1 MAVTINASTSAGLV
15 QSADTTG
22 NLNIQSNGSTI
33 VAVTSSG
40 AAVTGTLSSTGD
52 GSISGRLG
60 VGAAASATYPLNLS
74 QNTNNFVRFLAGS
87 SRVWRLGADGA
98 NAAAGTFKLLD
109 DSGGNTAWSVDASG
123 RFTVNGTGD
132 VAGSGALLNVTQPA
146 AGDFIVGVRHTHA
159 SNPSGMYV
167 YYDSNPNDNAHS
179 FYRADSSA
187 GGKFFVDSNGGI
199 GNYQAN
205 DRNLSD
211 IRTKPVFED
220 FTDEMLD
227 DLEQRF
233 CALRRGRFKI
243 EGQTHND
250 WNYGKS
256 AQSVAEHLPELSDV
270 WETTKRVEI
279 TKTELVDGP
288 VFDANGNALKVEVE
302 RKELVEVAI
311 PEDEQLVCE
320 YSHDI
325 EQIGEALLVR
335 ALKKIADLE
344 RRVAAI
350 KEQTEQ
356 IKTLTDR
363 IAALESKQ

>member
-98 NAAAGTFKLLD
+98 NAGAGTFSLVD
-109 DSGGNTAWSVDASG
+109 DSAGATRWTVDAAGAFGVGTTTPSSFGQIATRAAITGINPFGVTGGVSLSLSDAVSSTFYMVHETASGYLFMIGNAGRTYVQTNSGGGVYLASGGNTWTSVSDERKKEIIEPITGAATKVSSLRAVIGRYLNDAEDA
-123 RFTVNGTGD
+123 RRPFLIAQD
-132 VAGSGALLNVTQPA
+132 VQKVLPEA
-146 AGDFIVGVRHTHA
+146 
-159 SNPSGMYV
+159 
-167 YYDSNPNDNAHS
+167 
-179 FYRADSSA
+179 
-187 GGKFFVDSNGGI
+187 VDS
-199 GNYQAN
+199 A
-205 DRNLSD
+205 D
-211 IRTKPVFED
+211 P
-220 FTDEMLD
+220 D
-227 DLEQRF
+227 DLGL
-233 CALRRGRFKI
+233 AYSNI
-243 EGQTHND
+243 
-250 WNYGKS
+250 
-256 AQSVAEHLPELSDV
+256 
-270 WETTKRVEI
+270 
-279 TKTELVDGP
+279 
-288 VFDANGNALKVEVE
+288 
-302 RKELVEVAI
+302 I
-311 PEDEQLVCE
+311 P
-320 YSHDI
+320 
-325 EQIGEALLVR
+325 LL
-335 ALKKIADLE
+335 
-344 RRVAAI
+344 VAAI